1 MSYTG
6 QKARFDFVRQLDKN
20 MQDQKV
26 NKDINR
32 VDELCKL
39 VLRDNTIKA
48 VQNSVISCVM
58 VIQMKNEKKANRVS
72 EFWKKRCDLCPANL
86 AWNITTKK
94 IKNKNK
100 KTKQKQKNKTKT
112 KKQNKNK
119 KTKQN
124 QKTKQNKTK
133 DKQTNK

>member
-1 MSYTG
+1 MTQIVNSCKLCDVSYTG
-6 QKARFDFVRQLDKN
+6 HSRQKARFDFVRQLDKN

-72 EFWKKRCDLCPANL
+72 EFWKK
-86 AWNITTKK
+86 KV
-94 IKNKNK
+94 
-100 KTKQKQKNKTKT
+100 
-112 KKQNKNK
+112 
-119 KTKQN
+119 
-124 QKTKQNKTK
+124 
-133 DKQTNK
+133 

>member
-6 QKARFDFVRQLDKN
+6 HSRQKARFDFVRQLDKN

-100 KTKQKQKNKTKT
+100 KTKQKQ
-112 KKQNKNK
+112 NKNK
-119 KTKQN
+119 KTKQK

>member
-1 MSYTG
+1 
-6 QKARFDFVRQLDKN
+6 

-32 VDELCKL
+32 VGELCKL
-39 VLRDNTIKA
+39 VLRDNTIIA

-58 VIQMKNEKKANRVS
+58 VIQMKNEKKVNRVS

-94 IKNKNK
+94 NKNK
-100 KTKQKQKNKTKT
+100 
-112 KKQNKNK
+112 
-119 KTKQN
+119 
-124 QKTKQNKTK
+124 KTKQNKTK

>member
-6 QKARFDFVRQLDKN
+6 HSRQKARFDFVRQLDKN

-94 IKNKNK
+94 FKNKKK

-112 KKQNKNK
+112 KKQNKIK
-119 KTKQN
+119 
-124 QKTKQNKTK
+124 QKTNKR
-133 DKQTNK
+133 TNN

>member
-6 QKARFDFVRQLDKN
+6 HSRQKARFDFVRQLDKN

-94 IKNKNK
+94 FKNKNK

-112 KKQNKNK
+112 KN
-119 KTKQN
+119 KTKQ
-124 QKTKQNKTK
+124 K
-133 DKQTNK
+133 TNKRTNN

>member
-6 QKARFDFVRQLDKN
+6 HSRQKARFDFVRQLDKN

-72 EFWKKRCDLCPANL
+72 EFWKKGVICAPPTLLGILRQ
-86 AWNITTKK
+86 
-94 IKNKNK
+94 K
-100 KTKQKQKNKTKT
+100 KTKTKTKT
-112 KKQNKNK
+112 KKQNKIK
-119 KTKQN
+119 
-124 QKTKQNKTK
+124 QKTNKR
-133 DKQTNK
+133 TNNL

>member
-1 MSYTG
+1 
-6 QKARFDFVRQLDKN
+6 

-32 VDELCKL
+32 VGELCKL
-39 VLRDNTIKA
+39 VLRDNTIIA

-58 VIQMKNEKKANRVS
+58 VIQMRNEKKVNRVS

-94 IKNKNK
+94 
-100 KTKQKQKNKTKT
+100 TKTKT
-112 KKQNKNK
+112 KKQNKIK
-119 KTKQN
+119 
-124 QKTKQNKTK
+124 QKTNKRTNNNNK
-133 DKQTNK
+133 RGFLFFFKLYFHRYDLQTSKR

>member
-6 QKARFDFVRQLDKN
+6 HSRQKARFDFVRQLDKN

-94 IKNKNK
+94 IKNKNI
-100 KTKQKQKNKTKT
+100 KNKTKT

-119 KTKQN
+119 KTKQK
-124 QKTKQNKTK
+124 QKNKTK
-133 DKQTNK
+133 TKNKTK

>member
-6 QKARFDFVRQLDKN
+6 HSRQKARFDFVRQLDKN

-72 EFWKKRCDLCPANL
+72 EFWKKGVICAPPTLLGILRQKKSK
-86 AWNITTKK
+86 TKK
-94 IKNKNK
+94 QNKNK

-112 KKQNKNK
+112 K
-119 KTKQN
+119 
-124 QKTKQNKTK
+124 NKTK
-133 DKQTNK
+133 